1 MGDIAIVGIDG
12 RFPGAG
18 DPAAYW
24 DLLVRGGD
32 AISEVPESRWDRKR
46 TEYGGFIADVDAFDH
61 EFFGISPR
69 EAEAMDP
76 QQRLVL
82 QSAWRAFEDA
92 CLDPRGQ
99 ARTNTGVFIGVMGNE
114 WAHTL
119 MADVERITPH
129 TGSGNGYGMIANR
142 VSYHLD
148 LVGPSMAVDT
158 ACSSSLV
165 ALHQACVALR
175 AGECDQA
182 LAGGV
187 NIIVSPA
194 LNVFYGRAGLSAADG
209 SCKPFSRDADG
220 IVRSEAVGTMVLRRI
235 EDTAG
240 LPVYAVIKGGAV
252 NHNGRSNG
260 LAAPN
265 RGAQRSVIAEAYR
278 RAGIR
283 PQDVVAIEAHG
294 TGTVLGDMIEVN
306 ALGDV
311 HAGQRAQPLSIGAVK
326 GNIGH
331 AEGAAGIASV
341 MKAALALHHGVLPA
355 SRHARTENPRLKLRD
370 KGLRLLKAPLRLGRD
385 AVLGVSGFGLGG
397 TNAHIVLASAPS
409 SGQHQERLAPG
420 ILTVS
425 GDSPAALQ
433 RNAAQLASDI
443 EAAPE
448 RRLGRIAWTSNQTKA
463 SGRHRLAVVA
473 TGRDEAVAGLEAGGV
488 TGSSRAPVR
497 IGWLFTGQGSQYQG
511 MTRSLHSSCSAY
523 RRALAEVDDAMGFAI
538 SDILLTGDIAGYS
551 QPALFAVGYAL
562 GRVLDEVG
570 AGPEWMIGHSVGEY
584 AAAVHAGVLDLVDAC
599 RLVVTRGRLMDSMA
613 LPGGM
618 LAVRAS
624 EVELPPG
631 VSLAGVNGV
640 DDIVLSGPNEQLDAL
655 AAALPVPVRRLDVPH
670 AFHSS
675 LMEPMLEAFAE
686 AAAGIS
692 YHRAQ
697 RRIFSTV
704 HGCSLGDDPM
714 DASYWVQQVRK
725 PVLFAPALRAAL
737 DHGVTHMIEIGP
749 RPVLSSAVHRQV
761 KDIPVLSLCLGPQ
774 STGTELLS
782 AIARLYSDNLKPRWD
797 ALYDDDQR
805 VPHRLTPYSFSTANR
820 FWSRPT
826 GTTRVELTSIRPVEP
841 SGRAEQAGGV
851 PDGVPNDVAVEVLSI
866 LADVCGYE
874 VHELSQDMDLY
885 QDLGFDSIM
894 LVQLKQRLEGAWN
907 REMSIPELAP
917 SLTRARDLVG
927 FVQAQLA
934 APAVDKAG

>member
-1 MGDIAIVGIDG
+1 MGDIAILGIDG
-12 RFPGAG
+12 RFPGAA

-24 DLLVRGGD
+24 DLLVRGGE
-32 AISEVPESRWDRKR
+32 AISEVPEARWERKR
-46 TEYGGFIADVDAFDH
+46 AEYGGFLADVDAFDH

-92 CLDPRGQ
+92 CLDPRRQ
-99 ARTNTGVFIGVMGNE
+99 AGSNTGVFIGVMGNE

-119 MADVERITPH
+119 VADLDRITPH

-148 LVGPSMAVDT
+148 LVGPSMAIDT

-187 NIIVSPA
+187 NVIVSPV
-194 LNVFYGRAGLSAADG
+194 LNVFYGRAGLAAPDG

-260 LAAPN
+260 LAAPH
-265 RGAQRSVIAEAYR
+265 RRSQRAVIAEAYR
-278 RAGIR
+278 RSGIR
-283 PQDVVAIEAHG
+283 PADVAAIEAHG

-306 ALGDV
+306 ALSDV
-311 HAGQRAQPLSIGAVK
+311 HSGERAQPLPIGAVK

-341 MKAALALHHGVLPA
+341 IKAALALYHGVLPA

-385 AVLGVSGFGLGG
+385 AILGISGFGLGG
-397 TNAHIVLASAPS
+397 TNAHIVLAGPPS
-409 SGQHQERLAPG
+409 PEQQQERFAPG

-448 RRLGRIAWTSNQTKA
+448 RRLGRIAWTSNQTKT

-473 TGRDEAVAGLEAGGV
+473 TSKDEAVAELAAGGM
-488 TGSSRAPVR
+488 TGSSRSPVR
-497 IGWLFTGQGSQYQG
+497 IGWLFSGQGSQYQG
-511 MTRSLHSSCSAY
+511 MTRALYFSCGSY

-538 SDILLTGDIAGYS
+538 SDVVLNESGHS
-551 QPALFAVGYAL
+551 QPALFAVEYAL
-562 GRVLDEVG
+562 GRVLEELG
-570 AGPEWMIGHSVGEY
+570 ASPEWMIGHSVGEY
-584 AAAVHAGVLDLVDAC
+584 AAAVHAGVLDLGDAC
-599 RLVVTRGRLMDSMA
+599 RLVATRGRLMDSLA
-613 LPGGM
+613 RPGGM

-624 EVELPPG
+624 KVPLPPE

-640 DDIVLSGPNEQLDAL
+640 DDIVLSGPIDQLDAL
-655 AAALPVPVRRLDVPH
+655 ANSLSVPCRRLDVPH
-670 AFHSS
+670 AFHSP

-686 AAAGIS
+686 AASSIS
-692 YHRAQ
+692 YRPAQ
-697 RRIFSTV
+697 RPVYSTV
-704 HGCSLGDDPM
+704 YGSLLGDNLM
-714 DASYWVQQVRK
+714 DASYWVQHVRQ
-725 PVLFAPALRAAL
+725 PVMFASALEAALRH
-737 DHGVTHMIEIGP
+737 DVTHLIEIGP
-749 RPVLSSAVHRQV
+749 KPVLSSIVHRQT
-761 KDIPVLSLCLGPQ
+761 KDIPVLSTCLGPQ

-782 AIARLYSDNLKPRWD
+782 AIARLYCDNLKPDWD

-805 VPHRLTPYSFSTANR
+805 VPHRLTPYSFSRANR
-820 FWSRPT
+820 FWSKST
-826 GTTRVELTSIRPVEP
+826 STVRVELTSVRSVEQ
-841 SGRAEQAGGV
+841 STRVDQVDDIAA
-851 PDGVPNDVAVEVLSI
+851 DVLAI
-866 LADVCGYE
+866 LADICGYQAGE
-874 VHELSQDMDLY
+874 ISLDADLY

-894 LVQLKQRLEGAWN
+894 LVGLKQRLENHWQ
-907 REMSIPELAP
+907 REIAIPELTPA
-917 SLTRARDLVG
+917 LTRARDLVTLVST
-927 FVQAQLA
+927 F
-934 APAVDKAG
+934 AGSNPRKYSRGLSWGDAS